1 MGVICVG
8 KKRQNL
14 FELKSI
20 FNDIVM
26 REMGLDINDD
36 NHVYNMD
43 TNELFMIKDRYLKYL
58 ETEYDPIGHNE
69 IELNL
74 LENPRLMEILYG
86 IWIQRRSAA
95 RGYEV
100 TSYYL
105 SNIRGSNKGFFVM
118 TYAVNGKSSETRS
131 EVFVNE
137 SLRIFNMITKINHT
151 AHMYDFSRFDIEI
164 PRKDQR
170 Q

>member
-1 MGVICVG
+1 MA
-8 KKRQNL
+8 KKKANL
-14 FELKSI
+14 FELKLA

-36 NHVYNMD
+36 NHIYNMD
-43 TNELFMIKDRYLKYL
+43 TNELFMIKDRYLKYM
-58 ETEYDPIGHNE
+58 ETEYEPISHNE
-69 IELNL
+69 IEFNL

-86 IWIQRRSAA
+86 IWIQRRSAS

-118 TYAVNGKSSETRS
+118 TYSVNGESAETKSD
-131 EVFVNE
+131 VFINE

-151 AHMYDFSRFDIEI
+151 SHMYDFKRFDIEI
-164 PRKDQR
+164 PRKDQK